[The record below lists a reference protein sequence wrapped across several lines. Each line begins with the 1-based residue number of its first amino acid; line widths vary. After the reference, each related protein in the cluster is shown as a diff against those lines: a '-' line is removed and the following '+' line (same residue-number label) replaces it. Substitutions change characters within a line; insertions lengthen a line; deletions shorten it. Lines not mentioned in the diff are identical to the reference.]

1 MYHYILLFYLYLR
14 VTLGHSVIKNPH
26 SGTELHGGLKEHE
39 SNPFTFHSTI
49 ITIMY
54 KPILLFLLAAIIFGS
69 TNAQSHQ
76 LRVLSYNIRN
86 AKGLDEA
93 TNYRRI
99 ADILQISKADV
110 MALQELDSVTY
121 RSKQVDVLRKLSE
134 LTGMFAVYAA
144 AIDYNGGKY
153 GVGVLSKEKP
163 LSFRSVP
170 LPGREE
176 KRVLLLVEFERYVL
190 LCTHLSLTEE
200 DRINTLNI
208 INHEAAA
215 FKKPVI
221 LAGDLNDLP
230 SSSFMQSLQQRWTL
244 LSGTGYSFPAN
255 KPERCIDYILSRKN
269 DPFKVKSAIVMDEPV
284 ASDHRPVLVE
294 LEW

>member
-1 MYHYILLFYLYLR
+1 
-14 VTLGHSVIKNPH
+14 
-26 SGTELHGGLKEHE
+26 
-39 SNPFTFHSTI
+39 
-49 ITIMY
+49 MY
-54 KPILLFLLAAIIFGS
+54 KPILLSLIAVIIFGS
-69 TNAQSHQ
+69 TNAQSYQ
-76 LRVLSYNIRN
+76 LRVMSYNIRN

-110 MALQELDSVTY
+110 VALQELDSVTY
-121 RSKQVDVLRKLSE
+121 RSKQVDVLQKLSE
-134 LTGMFAVYAA
+134 LTGMFAVYAP

-163 LSFRSVP
+163 LSVRYVS

-176 KRVLLLVEFERYVL
+176 KRVLLLVEFEHYVF

-200 DRINTLNI
+200 DRINTVNI

-215 FKKPVI
+215 FNKPVI

-230 SSSFMQSLQQRWTL
+230 GSSFMQSLQQRWKL
-244 LSGTGYSFPAN
+244 LSGEASTFPADR
-255 KPERCIDYILSRKN
+255 PDRCIDYILMRKQ
-269 DPFKVKSAIVMDEPV
+269 DPFKVRSAIVMEEPV
-284 ASDHRPVLVE
+284 ASDHRPVVVE
-294 LEW
+294 LYW

>member
-1 MYHYILLFYLYLR
+1 MYKHILLSL
-14 VTLGHSVIKNPH
+14 I
-26 SGTELHGGLKEHE
+26 
-39 SNPFTFHSTI
+39 
-49 ITIMY
+49 
-54 KPILLFLLAAIIFGS
+54 AAMIFGS
-69 TNAQSHQ
+69 THAQSHQ
-76 LRVLSYNIRN
+76 LRVMSYNIRN

-99 ADILQISKADV
+99 ADILQTSKADV
-110 MALQELDSVTY
+110 IALQELDSVTY
-121 RSKQVDVLRKLSE
+121 RSKQVDVLQKLSE
-134 LTGMFAVYAA
+134 LTGMFAVYAP

-163 LSFRSVP
+163 LSFRFVS

-176 KRVLLLVEFERYVL
+176 KRVLLLIEFERYVFM
-190 LCTHLSLTEE
+190 CTHLSLTEE
-200 DRINTLNI
+200 DRINTLSI
-208 INHEAAA
+208 INKEAAA

-230 SSSFMQSLQQRWTL
+230 HSSFMQSLQHQWKL
-244 LSGTGYSFPAN
+244 LSGEAYTFPAN
-255 KPERCIDYILSRKN
+255 QPDRCIDYILMRKQ
-269 DPFKVKSAIVMDEPV
+269 DPFKVRSAIVMEEPV

>member
-1 MYHYILLFYLYLR
+1 MHP
-14 VTLGHSVIKNPH
+14 TLSR
-26 SGTELHGGLKEHE
+26 
-39 SNPFTFHSTI
+39 FTFHALHSPI

-54 KPILLFLLAAIIFGS
+54 KYILLSLIAAMIFGS

-76 LRVLSYNIRN
+76 LRVLTYNVRN

-99 ADILQISKADV
+99 ADILQTSKADV
-110 MALQELDSVTY
+110 IALQELDSVTY
-121 RSKQVDVLRKLSE
+121 RSKQVDVLQKLSE
-134 LTGMFAVYAA
+134 LTGMFAVYAP

-163 LSFRSVP
+163 LSFRYLS

-176 KRVLLLVEFERYVL
+176 KRVLLVVEFERYVF

-200 DRINTLNI
+200 DRINTVNI
-208 INHEAAA
+208 INQETIA
-215 FKKPVI
+215 FKKPVL
-221 LAGDLNDLP
+221 LAGDLNDHP
-230 SSSFMQSLQQRWTL
+230 NSSFMQSLQQQWTL

-255 KPERCIDYILSRKN
+255 KPERCIDYILTRKN